1 VQCAEQR
8 SEGRLELGVLWDSGD
23 WLLFRY
29 FELNLNSND
38 EQPFGVGDGQRG
50 EAGAWLGALDAWWM
64 DTKFWFLIFVF
75 EMVRDG

>member
-1 VQCAEQR
+1 MQCAEQR

-50 EAGAWLGALDAWWM
+50 GWGLAGSTGRL
-64 DTKFWFLIFVF
+64 V
-75 EMVRDG
+75 DGYQILVPHFCF